1 MNHMTWPCI
10 DGRLCITWYDYVW
23 WIIWHDHPSKV
34 GYVYYI
40 MTWPGGGGFRLDITW
55 HATNHHMHS
64 SLVLNMHSTLL
75 LYIYQLYIHQS
86 INYLLIYISVF
97 RLISFSYISVFRLI
111 SFSPGD
117 AVITFSNLSNSGGE
131 LSAVSKSII
140 GDLALNLTS
149 SPFFTRYRPIDL
161 LFTTPHLQGDNSR
174 HGHDCNRKNLIYII
188 NLLHHNN

>member
-10 DGRLCITWYDYVW
+10 DGRLCITWYDYVWCITWYDYVW

-64 SLVLNMHSTLL
+64 SLVLNIHSTLL

-86 INYLLIYISVF
+86 IKYLLIYISVF
-97 RLISFSYISVFRLI
+97 RLISFSPVEGAVSSVKVDYRRSRLKFDFISV
-111 SFSPGD
+111 
-117 AVITFSNLSNSGGE
+117 
-131 LSAVSKSII
+131 
-140 GDLALNLTS
+140 
-149 SPFFTRYRPIDL
+149 DL
-161 LFTTPHLQGDNSR
+161 LFATPHLQGDTST
-174 HGHDCNRKNLIYII
+174 HGHDWWVPLYALVLEILEARKWLQ
-188 NLLHHNN
+188 